1 MTIGILIITHNQI
14 GQALLDTATNMLGT
28 CPLECATLSLS
39 PDADPDA
46 SLRQARDRV
55 GELDKGDGVL
65 VLTDM
70 YGSTPSNI
78 AAGLGKSADIIVVA
92 GINLPMLIRVMNYP
106 QLDLS
111 QLAAKAESGGND
123 GIFSFS
129 PTSGL

>member
-1 MTIGILIITHNQI
+1 MTIGLLIITHNHI
-14 GQALLDTATNMLGT
+14 GQVMLDTATGMLGT
-28 CPLECATLSLS
+28 CPLECATLSLA
-39 PDADPDA
+39 PDADRDA
-46 SLRQARDRV
+46 LLHQARSRV
-55 GELDKGDGVL
+55 NELDKGEGVL

-106 QLDLS
+106 QLDLA
-111 QLAAKAESGGND
+111 QLADKAVSGGSD

-129 PTSGL
+129 PTDGL